1 MGVVSSKRL
10 QQRGGEALSSQRGWC
25 PARGSSKGG
34 CPVKR
39 GGVQQEVAAG
49 GGGGRALCSQRGRCP
64 ARGSSKEGGRALSS
78 QRSGVQQKKPVS
90 SQRGMVSSQRKSKT
104 KSLNF
109 FLHIVYTNSLT
120 L

>member
-10 QQRGGEALSSQRGWC
+10 QQTGGEALSSQRGWC

-49 GGGGRALCSQRGRCP
+49 GGGEGAVQSKG
-64 ARGSSKEGGRALSS
+64 AVSSKR
-78 QRSGVQQKKPVS
+78 
-90 SQRGMVSSQRKSKT
+90 
-104 KSLNF
+104 
-109 FLHIVYTNSLT
+109 
-120 L
+120 